1 MTSDLKDKQIRSLQA
16 ETIDDLAKTL
26 KVIFEISKTY
36 NETAE
41 QKNWKQNRTMNEIQT
56 ATERALTRLDCK
68 GASLDLIKREIP
80 KDQKR
85 LPT

>member
-26 KVIFEISKTY
+26 KVIHKISKTY

-56 ATERALTRLDCK
+56 VTERALTRLDCK
-68 GASLDLIKREIP
+68 GASLDLIK
-80 KDQKR
+80 
-85 LPT
+85 